1 MKQGRIAK
9 KIVAGAL
16 ALSLTAGLTAGLAGA
31 APAGALDSWFS
42 QPSGWAAADVERA
55 EDEGLLKP
63 YYIMSDLKGDITRQE
78 FAVLAVTLAQ
88 KMGLLVELYGSDL
101 AEAPFT
107 DIDYISA
114 KPYVTA
120 AWNLGL
126 MNGVSA
132 TEFAP
137 SRTITRM
144 EICTLLS
151 RVMEKCGVDLPQTVA
166 GVEARLDSGA
176 EGVVP
181 DWARQGIVDIV
192 GAGLMQGGDNGSLAL
207 TAQTSRE
214 QAMILALRSLDLGG
228 GILEEQN
235 FTAAEREKIAQLRAL
250 RATFGNPGEPYAQAP
265 SVSAPYSPGVLNDAF
280 LQDGLNS
287 INYIRAVAGLD
298 AVTMSGEKNQNA
310 QVGAILLAA
319 SGFSHYPGQ
328 PADMP
333 DDLYKQGYA
342 ATSTSNIG
350 SGYANLSSVNLGCAD
365 DSDASNITRLGHR
378 RWLLDPTLTTV
389 GMGYAERRVLT
400 QVTDGL
406 YTRWTGPDYVTW
418 PSEGVFPSELFNEN
432 LAWSCS
438 LSPDVYGSNRDGLTV
453 TVTDGSGHTW
463 TGQAS
468 SQVDTTADFVLLEG
482 TGYGGAPA
490 VIFRPAGLEYRTGR
504 PLTVTISGL
513 QLKSGG
519 TGTITYTV
527 KLF

>member
-1 MKQGRIAK
+1 MKRGKIGTR
-9 KIVAGAL
+9 IVAGAL
-16 ALSLTAGLTAGLAGA
+16 TLSLAAGLAGA
-31 APAGALDSWFS
+31 APARALDSWFS

-55 EDEGLLKP
+55 EAEGLLIP
-63 YYIMSDLKGDITRQE
+63 YYFSSELQGDITREE

-88 KMGLLVELYGSDL
+88 KLGLPVDLYDPNIP
-101 AEAPFT
+101 EAPFT
-107 DIDYISA
+107 DINSA
-114 KPYVTA
+114 VNRYYVKA
-120 AWNLGL
+120 AWNMGL

-137 SRTITRM
+137 GRTITRM

-151 RVMEKCGVDLPQTVA
+151 RVMEKCGVDLPQTVS
-166 GVEARLDSGA
+166 GVAERLDSGA

-181 DWARQGIVDIV
+181 DWARDGVVDIV

-214 QAMILALRSLDLGG
+214 QAMILALRSLDLGD
-228 GILEEQN
+228 GILKEQN
-235 FTAAEREKIAQLRAL
+235 FTAAEQAKIARLNEL

-265 SVSAPYSPGVLNDAF
+265 SVSAPYSPGALTDAF
-280 LQDGLNS
+280 LEDGLNA
-287 INYIRAVAGLD
+287 INYIRAVAGLE
-298 AVTMSGEKNQNA
+298 AVTMSEEKNQNA
-310 QVGAILLAA
+310 QVGAMLLAA
-319 SGFSHYPGQ
+319 GEFSHYPSQ
-328 PADMP
+328 PAGMA

-350 SGYANLSSVNLGCAD
+350 SGYGSLADFNLDCAD
-365 DSDASNITRLGHR
+365 DSDPSNITRLGHR

-389 GMGYAERRVLT
+389 GMGYAERRALT
-400 QVTDGL
+400 QVTSGT
-406 YTRWTGPDYVTW
+406 YVEWNGPDYVTW
-418 PSEGVFPSELFNEN
+418 PSEGVFPMELFNKN

-438 LSPDVYGSNRDGLTV
+438 LSTDVYVPNREGLTV

-468 SQVDTTADFVLLEG
+468 SQVDTTADFVLLDG
-482 TGYGGAPA
+482 SGYGGAPA
-490 VIFRPAGLEYRTGR
+490 VIFRPAGLEYRAGV

>member
-1 MKQGRIAK
+1 MKQGRIAR

-16 ALSLTAGLTAGLAGA
+16 ALSLTAGLAGV

-55 EDEGLLKP
+55 EAEGLLKP

-114 KPYVTA
+114 QAYVRA

-137 SRTITRM
+137 NRTITRM

-151 RVMEKCGVDLPQTVA
+151 RVMEKCGVDLPQTVT
-166 GVEARLDSGA
+166 GVEARLDSGS

-207 TAQTSRE
+207 SAQTSRE
-214 QAMILALRSLDLGG
+214 QAMILALRSLDLGS

-235 FTAAEREKIAQLRAL
+235 FTAAEREKIAQLKEL

-265 SVSAPYSPGVLNDAF
+265 STSAPYSAGKLNDAF

-287 INYIRAVAGLD
+287 INYIRAVAGLSP
-298 AVTMSGEKNQNA
+298 VTMSEEKNQNA
-310 QVGAILLAA
+310 QTGALLLAA
-319 SGFSHYPGQ
+319 SQFSHYPGQ
-328 PADMP
+328 PADMS
-333 DDLYKQGYA
+333 DDLYKQGYD
-342 ATSTSNIG
+342 ATSSSNIG
-350 SGYANLSSVNLGCAD
+350 MGYYSLSEFNLSCVD
-365 DSDASNITRLGHR
+365 DSDSSNITRLGHR

-389 GMGYAERRVLT
+389 GMGYVEQRAT
-400 QVTDGL
+400 TKVTDGV
-406 YTRWTGPDYVTW
+406 YTKWTGPDYVTW
-418 PSEGVFPSELFNEN
+418 PSQGVFPMELFNEN

-438 LSPDVYGSNRDGLTV
+438 VNPNVYINGQNALTV
-453 TVTDGSGHTW
+453 TVTDQNGNRWSK
-463 TGQAS
+463 QAS
-468 SQVDTTADFVLLEG
+468 NGEINTDFVILDS
-482 TGYGGAPA
+482 TIGYGGAPA
-490 VIFRPAGLEYRTGR
+490 VIFRPTGLEYRAGGTY
-504 PLTVTISGL
+504 TVEISGL
-513 QLKSGG
+513 TRADGG